1 MKIMIKI
8 SIFFLTVSLI
18 VIFLVS
24 KILAPSQDAK
34 MNEVIPHENYKVSN
48 KSEKLHKSLFITD
61 LHSDTLL
68 WSRNPEK
75 RWKRGHV
82 DLPRLREGGVNMQ
95 VFSAVTK
102 SPRGLNFDSNSPDA
116 PDDISLLIKAQLWP
130 PRTWNSIFERA
141 VYQAQRLHK
150 LESNPSNNLL
160 IVKNKTDMEHADKKI
175 LALLL
180 TEGSH
185 PLEGKIENI
194 NNLYDAGYRAMGLQH
209 FFDNELGGSLH
220 GKSQSGLTDF
230 GREAVLE
237 MERMNIM
244 IDVAHSS
251 INTVKDVLNTIDGPI
266 FISHGGTISG
276 CEKTFN
282 RNLPDKIL
290 KEISKRGGILGIG
303 YFDGAI
309 CDISPKGIAREIIHA
324 ISIMGENSIA
334 LGSDFDGTVKTT
346 IDTSELSAI
355 TYQLLEQGLTEKQ
368 IRKVMGENARDFFLR
383 NLPEI

>member
-1 MKIMIKI
+1 MPVTERWDFNI
-8 SIFFLTVSLI
+8 SF
-18 VIFLVS
+18 
-24 KILAPSQDAK
+24 
-34 MNEVIPHENYKVSN
+34 Y
-48 KSEKLHKSLFITD
+48 
-61 LHSDTLL
+61 
-68 WSRNPEK
+68 
-75 RWKRGHV
+75 
-82 DLPRLREGGVNMQ
+82 
-95 VFSAVTK
+95 
-102 SPRGLNFDSNSPDA
+102 
-116 PDDISLLIKAQLWP
+116 
-130 PRTWNSIFERA
+130 
-141 VYQAQRLHK
+141 
-150 LESNPSNNLL
+150 
-160 IVKNKTDMEHADKKI
+160 
-175 LALLL
+175 
-180 TEGSH
+180 
-185 PLEGKIENI
+185 
-194 NNLYDAGYRAMGLQH
+194 
-209 FFDNELGGSLH
+209 NELGGSLH

-309 CDISPKGIAREIIHA
+309 CDISPKGIGREIIHA

-334 LGSDFDGTVKTT
+334 LGSDFDGTVTTT

>member
-8 SIFFLTVSLI
+8 SIFFLTVLLI
-18 VIFLVS
+18 VIFLMN
-24 KILAPSQDAK
+24 KIVAPGQDAK
-34 MNEVIPHENYKVSN
+34 MNKVIPHENYEVSD
-48 KSEKLHKSLFITD
+48 KSEKLHNSLFITD

-68 WSRNPEK
+68 WNRNPEK

-82 DLPRLREGGVNMQ
+82 DIPRLREGGVNMQ

-102 SPRGLNFDSNSPDA
+102 SPRGLNFDTNSPDA
-116 PDDISLLIKAQLWP
+116 PDDISLLVKAQLWP

-141 VYQAQRLHK
+141 VYQAYRLHE
-150 LESNPSNNLL
+150 LESNPKNNLL
-160 IVKNKTDMEHADKKI
+160 IVRNKTDIEYADKKI

-185 PLEGKIENI
+185 PLEGKIDNI
-194 NNLYDAGYRAMGLQH
+194 KNLYDAGYRAMGLQH

-230 GREAVLE
+230 GREAILE

-251 INTVKDVLNTIDGPI
+251 KNTVKDVLNTIKGPI

-282 RNLPDKIL
+282 RNLPDEIL
-290 KEISKRGGILGIG
+290 KEIAKRGGILGIG

-309 CDISPKGIAREIIHA
+309 CDITPKGIAKEIIHA
-324 ISIMGENSIA
+324 ISVMGENSIA
-334 LGSDFDGTVKTT
+334 LGSDFDGTVTTT

-355 TYQLLEQGLTEKQ
+355 TYQLLELGLTEKQ
-368 IRKVMGENARDFFLR
+368 IRKVMGENAKNFFLR
-383 NLPEI
+383 NLPES